1 MPVAAP
7 AAWNWNSGNAMKQV
21 EDVEWAITLRV
32 PCTHCGQEALQAA
45 AKLVDREEVPCRS
58 CGTAIDLT
66 SQAWKA
72 FLNEFSD
79 SIEVLRPLYA
89 RLP

>member
-1 MPVAAP
+1 
-7 AAWNWNSGNAMKQV
+7 MKQV
-21 EDVEWAITLRV
+21 EDVEWAITCVFR
-32 PCTHCGQEALQAA
+32 A
-45 AKLVDREEVPCRS
+45 RI
-58 CGTAIDLT
+58 AIDLT